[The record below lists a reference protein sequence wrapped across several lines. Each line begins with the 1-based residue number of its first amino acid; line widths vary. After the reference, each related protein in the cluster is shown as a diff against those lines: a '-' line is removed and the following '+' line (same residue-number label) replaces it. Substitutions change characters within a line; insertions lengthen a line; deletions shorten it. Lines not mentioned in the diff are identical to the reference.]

1 MDNGTYLNGNSLRW
15 IVSTNTP
22 DYKVAMFYALTSIL
36 ILAQGL
42 YYWLL
47 PHPWAS
53 IASAIA
59 LAGTLGAILTAVF
72 LFRESRVHAEAFPK
86 GSQCSIH
93 SEELA
98 YDRCAICGQLFC
110 TKCLVR
116 IKPAWSRTI
125 GLFRFNGVACKACA
139 YHRVKWWWLFGLSIW
154 LFFLPPLVLFINL
167 NPMLFYP
174 QIDPAE
180 VIFLVRGATLTCII
194 IAIMMTLSWWLQGK
208 TTVMPSLSQQP
219 QEMVDIDTRIVE
231 MSLRSAEPSP
241 SPNSTKL

>member
-1 MDNGTYLNGNSLRW
+1 MANKTYLNDNSLRW

-36 ILAQGL
+36 IFAQGL
-42 YYWLL
+42 YYWSL
-47 PHPWAS
+47 PQPWTS

-59 LAGTLGAILTAVF
+59 LAGALGSILTAMF
-72 LFRESRVHAEAFPK
+72 LYHESRVHAEAFPK

-93 SEELA
+93 SEEMA

-110 TKCLVR
+110 SRCLVR
-116 IKPAWSRTI
+116 IKPAWIRTI

-139 YHRVKWWWLFGLSIW
+139 HHRLKWWWLFGLSIW
-154 LFFLPPLVLFINL
+154 LIFLPPLFLFINL

-174 QIDPAE
+174 QTNPAE
-180 VIFLVRGATLTCII
+180 ATLTGIVL
-194 IAIMMTLSWWLQGK
+194 AIMITLSWWIQGK

-219 QEMVDIDTRIVE
+219 QEMVDIETRIVE
-231 MSLRSAEPSP
+231 ISLKSAEPSP
-241 SPNSTKL
+241 PPNSIKS